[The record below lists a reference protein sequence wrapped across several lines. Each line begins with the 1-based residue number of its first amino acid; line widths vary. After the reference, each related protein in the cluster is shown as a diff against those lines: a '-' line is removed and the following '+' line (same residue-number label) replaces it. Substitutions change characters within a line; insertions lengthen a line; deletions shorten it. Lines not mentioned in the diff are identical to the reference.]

1 MDQPSNRISPPLWR
15 RLRRWLARLQPSGIV
30 LLSLLAVLV
39 GLAAGVGIWLFK
51 QMIDWTHLAAFGWL
65 GDALARLGLSAGEG
79 PHWTVALL
87 PALGG
92 LAVGVLW
99 RRFVGE
105 ERYHGVA
112 GVMEAVALAAGRL
125 DTRLAPVKTVAA
137 ALSIGSGAS
146 VGPEDPSVQIGA
158 NLGSF
163 ASQKL
168 RLSDDW
174 SRTLVAAGVAAGI
187 AAAFNAP
194 IAGVFFALEI
204 VLGEIGGSGG
214 LSAVVLAAVT
224 SAVFTQSVSGAQPA
238 FRVPAY
244 AFHSAVEL
252 PLYIGLGLLAGPLA
266 ALYITALYWAKDL
279 FRRWQIPGWLKP
291 AAAGLAV
298 GVTGIWLPQ
307 IFGVGYETIDQI
319 FNGPFMAVP
328 LLLALLAAKLVM
340 TALSIGGGFPGGV
353 FAPSLFLGATL
364 GAAYGTVAQGL
375 FPRLMIAPPAYAMV
389 GMAAVLAASVHAPL
403 TAIILLFEMTHDYRI
418 ILPLMFAVV
427 VGLLLSQW
435 LRHDSVYTL
444 GLARKGLRL
453 ERGRDVEV
461 LEGLTVGE
469 VMNPSVRTLDAADS
483 LDAAAE
489 VFRETHHHG
498 LPVVDPGGLVGV
510 LTVQDLERAQLSS
523 AGITTVGEACT
534 RDLLVTY
541 PDETIGVAL
550 RRMSGRDVGRL
561 PVVDRDDPRRLLGVL
576 RRVDLV
582 RAYDVALTRRATLR
596 HRAHQARLE
605 VSTGALSVEEIL
617 IQPGAACECCRVGEI
632 TWPRDA
638 VIASVRRGGQLLIPH
653 GDTVLQ
659 AGDVLVVVAEGEA
672 RAALLRL
679 CRPEGAS

>member
-1 MDQPSNRISPPLWR
+1 MDQSSTRISPP
-15 RLRRWLARLQPSGIV
+15 LRRWLARLHPSGIV

-65 GDALARLGLSAGEG
+65 GGTLARLGLSAREG